1 MKLLEREN
9 LRQVQAQNR
18 PDVEVL
24 FQDRYPGAG
33 ALPAALLG
41 GMLAMNPSKRTTV
54 EAALASPYLESLH
67 GEMDDG
73 PAAAAAAARGTFS
86 FDFEG
91 AFPRHDQD
99 PDQPPTQ
106 VRLRELVLEECKCSS
121 GDDG

>member
-1 MKLLEREN
+1 MKFLEREN

-54 EAALASPYLESLH
+54 EAALASPYLGSLH

-73 PAAAAAAARGTFS
+73 PAAAASRGTFS
-86 FDFEG
+86 FNFEG

-106 VRLRELVLEECKCSS
+106 VRLRELVLEECSS